1 MNDIQQKYLKIL
13 RWISCQPCSLNTF
26 KQRRQKEEW
35 QCYRCGREDHFAR
48 DKSCPAFNA
57 TCTECY
63 IQGHFAKMC
72 KIKNAKQL
80 ETGSTQ
86 RGKGNFRRPKANGK
100 QWIHKVGN
108 DGDEY
113 AFSVSD
119 SYVLGVEC
127 GTVQLSVG
135 GAIMNEVWI
144 DSGTSCTVIYKE
156 TLKDIR

>member
-1 MNDIQQKYLKIL
+1 MQ
-13 RWISCQPCSLNTF
+13 WICCQASSLNTC
-26 KQRRQKEEW
+26 KQRRQNEEW

-48 DKSCPAFNA
+48 DKSFPALNA
-57 TCTECY
+57 TCTKY
-63 IQGHFAKMC
+63 YMQGHFAKMC

-80 ETGSTQ
+80 ETESTQ
-86 RGKGNFRRPKANGK
+86 RGKGNFRLPKANSK
-100 QWIHKVGN
+100 QWVHKVEN

-119 SYVLGVEC
+119 SYDLGVEC

-144 DSGTSCTVIYKE
+144 DSGSFCNIVYKE